1 VVKCRQMQERNL
13 CKEMGCKAACCRD
26 AYFINSYST
35 REIKNLFPE
44 AKKVMWLSIQTKN
57 GVYFDSFLGRGT
69 LRIVGPCP
77 NLDSQG
83 NCSIYD
89 ARPKDCQNLGMG
101 SDDCLLFRRVHEQ
114 DLKISSEEFT
124 PFH

>member
-1 VVKCRQMQERNL
+1 MTS
-13 CKEMGCKAACCRD
+13 CCRG

-44 AKKVMWLSIQTKN
+44 AKKVMWLSTQTKN
-57 GVYFDSFLGRGT
+57 GVYFDSFLGFGT
-69 LRIVGPCP
+69 LRIVGTCP
-77 NLDSQG
+77 NLDSEG

-101 SDDCLLFRRVHEQ
+101 SDDCLLFRQVHEQ
-114 DLKISSEEFT
+114 HLKIPSMASK
-124 PFH
+124 